1 MDKTTVTAPAG
12 LPFVDI
18 EREFDASPELLFRA
32 YSEPELLK
40 QWLGPRRY
48 EMIVK
53 EYDLRD
59 GGRYR
64 YIHRGADGDEHGF
77 RGVFHGPQTVDGMLQ
92 TFEYEGAPGHVS
104 LDKLTFERRGLRTAV
119 KTHSVFQT
127 VEDRDAMIQAGM
139 SEGVREGFDR
149 LEELLSS
156 MLVGARS

>member
-1 MDKTTVTAPAG
+1 MDKTTITAPAG

-18 EREFDASPELLFRA
+18 EREFDASPELLYRA

-48 EMIVK
+48 EMIVD

-64 YIHRGADGDEHGF
+64 YIHRGVDGDEHAF
-77 RGVFHGPQTVDGMLQ
+77 HGVFHGPQTVDGMLQ

-104 LDKLTFERRGLRTAV
+104 LDKLSFERRGSRTAV

-127 VEDRDAMIQAGM
+127 VEDRDAMVQAGM
-139 SEGVREGFDR
+139 SEGVKEGFDR
-149 LEELLSS
+149 LQELLAT
-156 MLVGARS
+156 MLVGARG